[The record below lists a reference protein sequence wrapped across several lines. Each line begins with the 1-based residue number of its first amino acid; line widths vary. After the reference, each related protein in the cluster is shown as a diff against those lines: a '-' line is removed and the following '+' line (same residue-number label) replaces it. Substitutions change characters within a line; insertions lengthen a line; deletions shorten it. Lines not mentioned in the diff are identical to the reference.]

1 MERVLELLQQFLQN
15 KALLIVLL
23 LLLIVS
29 IFMLLKKNKHVKNLE
44 EQIAKLEVDYNT
56 IKSMPLTFKL
66 NKARSLSKVN
76 DVIEKDIDSYVE
88 SYETIQKAI
97 ERMDTLFADASDAVE
112 VDELEMSQT
121 YVDEISSLVTI
132 TLKNVTKLNEKLD
145 SVLEQ
150 ELKLRSEVT
159 SFKER
164 FRAIREVLHKRS
176 GVLNFSEEVIE
187 EYTKSAENEFSAF
200 DEWMYI
206 SEFDKAEASLE
217 KIDSVLKKLDEMLNQ
232 LPELLP
238 VAKEIIPNKIANVS
252 SLYSEVLDS
261 NLYVDNLDVTQALS
275 VISESLSTDLSDLR
289 SGQVD
294 KVKKS
299 LDSSNKNLD
308 ELANKLTLE
317 LKSNENL
324 VNLNTTVKESLVE
337 IVNNQ
342 NHVAD
347 LYEDLSSRYVFNNFK
362 EVLEALDKRVDNI
375 NKEHISICDSF
386 KKKMPV
392 SKMLEELTTFNDKLV
407 QLKLDIEKLRIDI
420 DAILSEEK
428 RANQQLLK
436 LYLIIN
442 EVSVKINEHQIPSI
456 SNDYQSDVELAK
468 QHITNI
474 ENILSEDTLNT
485 SLLNSTLTESIDYIY
500 KLYNNVNN
508 IVGMALMVEN
518 AIVFAN
524 RYRTNSP
531 MIDSE
536 LSKGELYFRN
546 GEYTHALT
554 TVLAVIERIHPDDYE
569 AMIRENS
576 IDAL

>member
-15 KALLIVLL
+15 KWLLITLLVLL
-23 LLLIVS
+23 LISIIILLR
-29 IFMLLKKNKHVKNLE
+29 KNKHVKVLE
-44 EQIAKLEVDYNT
+44 EQIANLEVDYNT

-76 DVIEKDIDSYVE
+76 EVIEKDIDGYIE

-97 ERMDTLFADASDAVE
+97 ERMDILFADASDAVE

-121 YVDEISSLVTI
+121 YVDEISSLVSI
-132 TLKNVTKLNEKLD
+132 TLKNVIKLNEKLD
-145 SVLEQ
+145 NVLEQ

-159 SFKER
+159 TFKER
-164 FRAIREVLHKRS
+164 FRSIKETLNKRS

-206 SEFDKAEASLE
+206 SEFDKAETSLQ
-217 KIDSVLKKLDEMLNQ
+217 KIDATLGKLDEMLNQ

-261 NLYVDNLDVTQALS
+261 NLYVENLDVTQSLAT
-275 VISESLSTDLSDLR
+275 ISASLSTDLSDLR
-289 SGQVD
+289 SGEVD

-299 LDSSNKNLD
+299 LDLSNKDLD

-324 VNLNTTVKESLVE
+324 VNLNSTVKESLVE
-337 IVNNQ
+337 IVDKQ
-342 NHVAD
+342 NHVAE
-347 LYEDLSSRYVFNNFK
+347 LYEDLSERYVFNNFK
-362 EVLEALDKRVDNI
+362 ESLDSLDQRVDKI
-375 NKEHISICDSF
+375 TREHLSICDSF

-392 SKMLEELTTFNDKLV
+392 SKMLEELTVFNDKLI

-456 SNDYQSDVELAK
+456 SNDYQSDVEIAK

-524 RYRTNSP
+524 RYRTSSP

-536 LSKGELYFRN
+536 LSKGELFFRN

-554 TVLAVIERIHPDDYE
+554 TVLAVIERLHPDDYE
-569 AMIRENS
+569 EMIRENS
-576 IDAL
+576 IDVL

>member
-15 KALLIVLL
+15 RLLLVVLL
-23 LLLIVS
+23 LFLIVS
-29 IFMLLKKNKHVKNLE
+29 IFILMKKNKHVKNLE
-44 EQIAKLEVDYNT
+44 EQITNLEIDYNT

-76 DVIEKDIDSYVE
+76 EVIEKDIDSYIE

-112 VDELEMSQT
+112 VDELDMAQT
-121 YVDEISSLVTI
+121 YVDEITSLVTI

-159 SFKER
+159 TFKER
-164 FRAIREVLHKRS
+164 FRSIKETLNKRN
-176 GVLNFSEEVIE
+176 GVLAFSEQIIG
-187 EYTKSAENEFSAF
+187 EYTSSAENEFSAF

-206 SEFDKAEASLE
+206 SEFDKAETSLI
-217 KIDSVLKKLDEMLNQ
+217 KIDGILDKLDDMLKQ

-261 NLYVDNLDVTQALS
+261 NLYIDNLDVTQSLKT
-275 VISESLSTDLSDLR
+275 ISESLSTDLSDLR
-289 SGQVD
+289 GGQVE

-299 LDSSNKNLD
+299 LDLSNKDLD
-308 ELANKLTLE
+308 DLANKLNVE
-317 LKSNENL
+317 LKSNEEL
-324 VNLNTTVKESLVE
+324 VNLNLIVKDSLVE
-337 IVNNQ
+337 ITSKQKHVN
-342 NHVAD
+342 D
-347 LYEDLSSRYVFNNFK
+347 LYEDLSSRYNFEKFK
-362 EVLEALDKRVDNI
+362 ESLDALEKRVIKI
-375 NKEHISICDSF
+375 NHDHISLCDDF

-392 SKMLEELTTFNDKLV
+392 SKMLEALTQFNDVLI
-407 QLKLDIEKLRIDI
+407 QLKLDIEKLNVDI
-420 DAILSEEK
+420 NSILAEEK

-456 SNDYQSDVELAK
+456 SNDYKDDVEIAK

-474 ENILSEDTLNT
+474 ENILNEDTLNV

-524 RYRTNSP
+524 RYRTSSP

-546 GEYTHALT
+546 GEYTQALT
-554 TVLAVIERIHPDDYE
+554 TVLAVVEKVHPHDYE
-569 AMIRENS
+569 EMIRENS
-576 IDAL
+576 IDVL